1 LNTSGYF
8 QITGKHIKEMRDSV
22 EKLLSHFGLTKIEYF
37 NYDEEGNHIIH
48 PDGDKV
54 EWTDPITEATDLQKF
69 QVKYIHIEDL
79 RHFIQSILT
88 FWRETWTQNSPS
100 WLFNKAFSS
109 VQPPWPVPE
118 VPPTSDNEDDYQA
131 IIYADNRWSDLRYYY
146 SWSIGQSNHH
156 SVSMQGEMS
165 LNLSPSNFL
174 FSSQVSA
181 SCEDGLRNL
190 RISFRTYMRDASAYI
205 GRTIKSSTT
214 ISWSGSL
221 SGGCS
226 VSDEAMVWGC
236 VKLGIDGAWPNPS
249 YEVCLISYG
258 TNSLQMIPRYVP
270 GFQQIIAP
278 ISWGSSINLWNL
290 LISLGIAPNG
300 YLTDISI
307 DFINDNFGS
316 TLSTNPQTY
325 SRSLTANIANIT
337 ITE

>member
-1 LNTSGYF
+1 
-8 QITGKHIKEMRDSV
+8 
-22 EKLLSHFGLTKIEYF
+22 
-37 NYDEEGNHIIH
+37 
-48 PDGDKV
+48 
-54 EWTDPITEATDLQKF
+54 
-69 QVKYIHIEDL
+69 
-79 RHFIQSILT
+79 
-88 FWRETWTQNSPS
+88 
-100 WLFNKAFSS
+100 
-109 VQPPWPVPE
+109 
-118 VPPTSDNEDDYQA
+118 
-131 IIYADNRWSDLRYYY
+131 
-146 SWSIGQSNHH
+146 
-156 SVSMQGEMS
+156 MQGEMS

-190 RISFRTYMRDASAYI
+190 ISFRTYMRSGRNGIDDASAYI

-236 VKLGIDGAWPNPS
+236 VKLGIVGAWPNPD

-258 TNSLQMIPRYVP
+258 TNSLQMIPRYVS

-300 YLTDISI
+300 YLLDISI
-307 DFINDNFGS
+307 DFINDNYGS